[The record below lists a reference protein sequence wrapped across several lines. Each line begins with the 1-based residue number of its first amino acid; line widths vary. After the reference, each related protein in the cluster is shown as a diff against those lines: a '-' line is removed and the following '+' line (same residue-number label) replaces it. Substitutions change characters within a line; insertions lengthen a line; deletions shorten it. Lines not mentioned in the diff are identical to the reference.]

1 MGKINKYQLIIIG
14 VAMKKGDPQLYDI
27 YFGDNAIL
35 HYQEKPENNVYT
47 NIPFLVVGIKKK
59 VSKEAVVEFMLNCP
73 GFKKY
78 HEMLL
83 GKKVEC
89 YVVSEGELKKEK

>member
-1 MGKINKYQLIIIG
+1 M
-14 VAMKKGDPQLYDI
+14 
-27 YFGDNAIL
+27 
-35 HYQEKPENNVYT
+35 
-47 NIPFLVVGIKKK
+47 VGIKKK